1 MNKKQLS
8 EKQFFKALDFIKLGK
23 LDDAEKILKGML
35 SKGHTN
41 IEIRSNLGVIEFK
54 RGNYSEAYEI
64 FSVIKEKLEN
74 DPDVLNRFALAA
86 MHLQRY
92 DEAEGA
98 LKSALE
104 SAPGHFDSWINLCTL
119 AGFQGQDVKGLEYA
133 MKAIAVRPT
142 SAGAYVNLGACLQ
155 ACNRLDD
162 AEHAFETALLLDK
175 NQLTAMINLGVIAGI
190 KDQNEKAITYYDEVI
205 NRTGPSLVAK
215 EKEAKFYK
223 SIALLKIGQL
233 REGWQLYDAGF
244 HPSLP
249 QGRSPKRTFPVA
261 QWDGRPLSVD
271 EPLLLWKEQGV
282 GDELLFL
289 SCLPEAEL
297 QAKNIIVECD
307 HRLVSPLSRSFPG
320 IRFRAQ
326 AYDKENNFSPLFN
339 DFSFHCPIG
348 SMFGMF
354 RKDLSD
360 FDRAKKIISPD
371 TNLVDFYRRR
381 IGATPGRLKVGICWR
396 SGSLTTMRNLNY
408 TSLSDWKDIFSCRD
422 DIDFF
427 NLQYGDFSEE
437 VRNAN
442 KHFGIHINWWPD
454 INYKDSFED
463 LFALSSLMDVVI
475 TVGTAVTTIA
485 ASVGTPTILLA
496 GKGWTSFGT
505 EQYPAYPYVTLL
517 QTSEDEPVSA
527 LIPKAAGLL
536 VNF

>member
-1 MNKKQLS
+1 MNKTQIS
-8 EKQFFKALDFIKLGK
+8 EKKFSNAINFIKLGK
-23 LDDAEKILKGML
+23 LDAAQEILHEML

-41 IEIRSNLGVIEFK
+41 AEIKSNLGVIEFK
-54 RGNYSEAYEI
+54 RGNYWEAYQI
-64 FSVIKEKLEN
+64 FLEIKEILKN

-92 DEAEGA
+92 AEAESA
-98 LKSALE
+98 LKSAVE
-104 SAPGHFDSWINLCTL
+104 SNPSHFDSWINLCTL

-133 MKAIAVRPT
+133 MRAIAVRPT

-155 ACNRLDD
+155 ACNRMDD
-162 AEHAFETALLLDK
+162 AEHAFETALLLDQ

-190 KDQNEKAITYYDEVI
+190 KNQNEKAITYYDEVI

-223 SIALLKIGQL
+223 SISLLKIGQL

-244 HPSLP
+244 YPSLP
-249 QGRSPKRTFPVA
+249 QGRTPKRTFAVA

-271 EPLLLWKEQGV
+271 EPLLIWKEQGV

-326 AYDKENNFSPLFN
+326 AFDKENNFSPLFN
-339 DFSFHCPIG
+339 DFLFHCPIG

-354 RKDLSD
+354 RQDLSD

-371 TNLVDFYRRR
+371 TNLVDFYKRR

-442 KHFGIHINWWPD
+442 KQFGIHINWWPD

-463 LFALSSLMDVVI
+463 LFALSSLMDVVV

-496 GKGWTSFGT
+496 GKNWTSFGT

-517 QTSEDEPVSA
+517 QTSDDEPVSA
-527 LIPKAAGLL
+527 LIPKAADLL
-536 VNF
+536 INL